1 MPYLSKTDRGNDAKG
16 GLHWSFGYGEYLDG
30 NCIRKARIASG
41 VEEPIPLPLQ

>member
-1 MPYLSKTDRGNDAKG
+1 MPYLSKIDRGNDAKG
-16 GLHWSFGYGEYLDG
+16 GLHWSFGYGEYLDA